1 LVKYK
6 GTINYKLKIK
16 QMETNSNQSQRGAR
30 ESGNKGV
37 RANQDAAQGL
47 LDLLRDQLKD
57 IYWAEKQ
64 LTKAIPLLIENVTT
78 DELKDALSEHLEITK
93 QQVERVEEVF
103 RVLGMEPEEK
113 RCPAMEGLIREAQE
127 VMRSTEEGVVRDAGI
142 IAAAQKVEHYEIA
155 TYGTLHS
162 FATLLGEDEAA
173 DLLEQTLN
181 EEKEADANLTAVSES
196 INIEAIH

>member
-1 LVKYK
+1 
-6 GTINYKLKIK
+6 
-16 QMETNSNQSQRGAR
+16 METNPNQGQRGER
-30 ESGNKGV
+30 ESGTRGV
-37 RANQDAAQGL
+37 KANQDAAQGL
-47 LDLLRDQLKD
+47 MELLRDQLKD

-64 LTKAIPLLIENVTT
+64 LVKAIPLLIENVTT
-78 DELKDALSEHLEITK
+78 EELRDALTEHLEITE

-103 RVLGMEPEEK
+103 RSLGVEPEEK

-162 FATLLGEDEAA
+162 FATLLGEEEAA
-173 DLLEQTLN
+173 DLLEQSLN
-181 EEKEADANLTAVSES
+181 EEKEADANLTAISES
-196 INIEAIH
+196 INIEAID

>member
-1 LVKYK
+1 
-6 GTINYKLKIK
+6 
-16 QMETNSNQSQRGAR
+16 METNSNQSQRGAR

-181 EEKEADANLTAVSES
+181 EEKEADANLTAVSE
-196 INIEAIH
+196 

>member
-1 LVKYK
+1 
-6 GTINYKLKIK
+6 
-16 QMETNSNQSQRGAR
+16 METNSNQGQRGER
-30 ESGNKGV
+30 ESGTRGV

-47 LDLLRDQLKD
+47 LELLRDQLKD

-78 DELKDALSEHLEITK
+78 EELKDALSEHLEITE

-103 RVLGMEPEEK
+103 RSLGMEPEEK

-162 FATLLGEDEAA
+162 FATLLGEEEAA
-173 DLLEQTLN
+173 DLLEQSLN
-181 EEKEADANLTAVSES
+181 EEKEADSNLTAISES
-196 INIEAIH
+196 INIEAID

>member
-1 LVKYK
+1 
-6 GTINYKLKIK
+6 
-16 QMETNSNQSQRGAR
+16 METKSNQGQRGER
-30 ESGNKGV
+30 ESGSKGV

-47 LDLLRDQLKD
+47 MELLRDQLKD

-64 LTKAIPLLIENVTT
+64 LTQAIPLLIENVTT
-78 DELKDALSEHLEITK
+78 EELKDALTEHLEITE
-93 QQVERVEEVF
+93 QQVERVEEIF
-103 RVLGMEPEEK
+103 RALGLEPEEK

-162 FATLLGEDEAA
+162 FATLLGEEEAA
-173 DLLEQTLN
+173 DLLEQSLS
-181 EEKEADANLTAVSES
+181 EEKEADANLTAISES
-196 INIEAIH
+196 INIEAID